1 MYKCFETEKVLYL
14 VLELLTG
21 GELFDT
27 SAPIPQLPAGRSS
40 SLSPLR
46 PALAAPPTSMPTA
59 IWARGRWH
67 PPASRLWHDV
77 FCRLWPCS
85 LACHLFVR
93 AVIAKGHY
101 SEKDAREVTKT
112 LLKAIQYLHTNDVA
126 HRDLKPENILL
137 KDATDSA
144 AIKVT
149 DFGLSKIFADDA
161 AGEIV
166 MKTACGTPGYVAPE
180 VLMHDAYSSQVDLWS
195 IGVIVYILLCG
206 FPPFYGDNDQQMFKK
221 IKAGQYKFLAP
232 YWDPISNDAKD
243 FVKNLLIVDP
253 KKRMTAAEALNH
265 RWLGRT
271 SSVSTKNL
279 FAGIEKAPPTDVSD
293 GAAGGAA
300 SEEQS
305 VEPDGLRGQ
314 MIQYN
319 LDRKGAAPEKLVKA
333 FGLPE
338 GSKRFGKY
346 TCSLGNALGNLYI
359 TSFHLCFYGAF
370 GKKVAVALSDIHTI
384 AKVKRFKLSPGS
396 GHSLHVATPKATL
409 ELNGISEREACLKV
423 RGGSRGGDEMHGGP
437 APRRVGGLVWVQR
450 SARSVAA
457 TAGLESSAEIG
468 HGGRRHT
475 WPRARS
481 LVSAILSR
489 AHRS

>member
-1 MYKCFETEKVLYL
+1 
-14 VLELLTG
+14 
-21 GELFDT
+21 
-27 SAPIPQLPAGRSS
+27 
-40 SLSPLR
+40 
-46 PALAAPPTSMPTA
+46 
-59 IWARGRWH
+59 
-67 PPASRLWHDV
+67 
-77 FCRLWPCS
+77 
-85 LACHLFVR
+85 
-93 AVIAKGHY
+93 
-101 SEKDAREVTKT
+101 
-112 LLKAIQYLHTNDVA
+112 VA

-137 KDATDSA
+137 KDSTDSA

-279 FAGIEKAPPTDVSD
+279 FSGIEKAPPTDVSD
-293 GAAGGAA
+293 GSAAA

-359 TSFHLCFYGAF
+359 TSYHLCFYGAF

-384 AKVKRFKLSPGS
+384 TKVKRFKLSPGS

-409 ELNGISEREACLKV
+409 ELNGVGEREACLKV
-423 RGGSRGGDEMHGGP
+423 ILAQCAAGGAKVPPTVIDK
-437 APRRVGGLVWVQR
+437 
-450 SARSVAA
+450 AA
-457 TAGLESSAEIG
+457 
-468 HGGRRHT
+468 
-475 WPRARS
+475 
-481 LVSAILSR
+481 
-489 AHRS
+489 

>member
-1 MYKCFETEKVLYL
+1 
-14 VLELLTG
+14 
-21 GELFDT
+21 
-27 SAPIPQLPAGRSS
+27 
-40 SLSPLR
+40 
-46 PALAAPPTSMPTA
+46 
-59 IWARGRWH
+59 
-67 PPASRLWHDV
+67 
-77 FCRLWPCS
+77 
-85 LACHLFVR
+85 
-93 AVIAKGHY
+93 
-101 SEKDAREVTKT
+101 
-112 LLKAIQYLHTNDVA
+112 VA

-384 AKVKRFKLSPGS
+384 TKVKRFKLSPGS

-423 RGGSRGGDEMHGGP
+423 ILAQCAAGGAKVPPTVIDKG
-437 APRRVGGLVWVQR
+437 V
-450 SARSVAA
+450 
-457 TAGLESSAEIG
+457 
-468 HGGRRHT
+468 
-475 WPRARS
+475 
-481 LVSAILSR
+481 
-489 AHRS
+489 